1 MTPSQRMTAKQIEN
15 ISKKLGRD
23 RERKRMEAL
32 EKEAYTPNKKYTAN
46 RATRVDGLRIDVDKK
61 LRRNK
66 GLNKRYSKVR
76 TPKVN
81 FANLSSTKRNNESL
95 RINR

>member
-1 MTPSQRMTAKQIEN
+1 MTDKQLDN
-15 ISKKLGRD
+15 LSKKLGRD
-23 RERKRMEAL
+23 RETIRMEAL
-32 EKEAYTPNKKYTAN
+32 KKEAYTPNKKYTAN

-81 FANLSSTKRNNESL
+81 FANLSSTKPNNESL